1 MQSILNTSTAVIVK
15 HVRKFRKWS
24 RAQTHTHPQFVF
36 CWNLRKQLQS
46 RINNVWPCH
55 VVKDHGLYSVS
66 QFDNDNF
73 KDTWNMHKNVDN
85 KIIINSI
92 LFASQF
98 FNAFHFTVQKY
109 TANVFSFLFFSFAF
123 FFFFWFRWNPRVS
136 FNSDVL
142 LLLCLFFLS
151 TFYIAVNRWIKWMCV
166 LFLGSEIVLYI
177 VLLCLCL
184 CLCAAQSIST
194 AKKSSSNGIFIR
206 IRFCLICF
214 LLSILKPRGVD
225 TAQCGAFNLSIGI
238 HSNFYL
244 LHVKCNRCVLGRVFQ
259 R

>member
-136 FNSDVL
+136 FFSFYFLHCSESLNKMDV
-142 LLLCLFFLS
+142 CAIF
-151 TFYIAVNRWIKWMCV
+151 RKWD
-166 LFLGSEIVLYI
+166 
-177 VLLCLCL
+177 
-184 CLCAAQSIST
+184 CAIYCASVPVPMRCSIDIHC
-194 AKKSSSNGIFIR
+194 KKIFI
-206 IRFCLICF
+206 
-214 LLSILKPRGVD
+214 
-225 TAQCGAFNLSIGI
+225 
-238 HSNFYL
+238 
-244 LHVKCNRCVLGRVFQ
+244 
-259 R
+259 